1 MAVALAVQKTA
12 FWQQGTATVQWS
24 YLAAAA
30 IAAARQVADR
40 AAARPLFLF
49 S

>member
-24 YLAAAA
+24 YLVAAAGGG
-30 IAAARQVADR
+30 AAGGR
-40 AAARPLFLF
+40 
-49 S
+49 

>member
-12 FWQQGTATVQWS
+12 FWQQGTVQWS

-30 IAAARQVADR
+30 DGGR
-40 AAARPLFLF
+40 
-49 S
+49 